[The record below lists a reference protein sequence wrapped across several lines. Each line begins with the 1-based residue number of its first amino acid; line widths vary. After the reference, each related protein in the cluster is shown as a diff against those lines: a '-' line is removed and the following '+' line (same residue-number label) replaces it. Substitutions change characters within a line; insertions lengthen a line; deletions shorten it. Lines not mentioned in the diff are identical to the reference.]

1 MPITTVTKHSS
12 LCSQRRGHGRFEG
25 GGSNPLPLASR
36 VIREICAN
44 PMKNFSS
51 TPTRP
56 DYIQTSLVGSSKLLK
71 TVQ

>member
-1 MPITTVTKHSS
+1 MPVKTVTKHSS

-25 GGSNPLPLASR
+25 GSNPLPLASR
-36 VIREICAN
+36 VIREIFAN

-56 DYIQTSLVGSSKLLK
+56 NYIQSSLVGSSKLSK